1 MYDINATAKILGLSR
16 NHLYDLYQKGKV
28 FMKKVDGKL
37 YTIDEYLIAQFGG
50 NAEEIQQYSLCAKE
64 AAFLTGIEYQTF
76 RRKVRKGEIHHI
88 RIADRNRFDPNKL
101 KIFKETYKTKIDEK
115 ETNDPN

>member
-1 MYDINATAKILGLSR
+1 MIFFEFLDTNK
-16 NHLYDLYQKGKV
+16 KKK
-28 FMKKVDGKL
+28 KKVDGKL

-64 AAFLTGIEYQTF
+64 AASLTGIEYQAF

-101 KIFKETYKTKIDEK
+101 KNI
-115 ETNDPN
+115 